1 MSTPKLSPEL
11 QAEYN
16 AAMADYEALEKVLN
30 APGGDKE
37 ALYRVRA
44 AKRSLEN
51 QHNILKLYEHLAF
64 FVDTQ
69 HRLSKMVNVLTI
81 SVIIIAMLLAVNA
94 LATIIFKAP

>member
-64 FVDTQ
+64 IVDAQCKTN
-69 HRLSKMVNVLTI
+69 RMVNLLAIGVA
-81 SVIIIAMLLAVNA
+81 IIAGLITLNSLVS
-94 LATIIFKAP
+94 LFSKAP